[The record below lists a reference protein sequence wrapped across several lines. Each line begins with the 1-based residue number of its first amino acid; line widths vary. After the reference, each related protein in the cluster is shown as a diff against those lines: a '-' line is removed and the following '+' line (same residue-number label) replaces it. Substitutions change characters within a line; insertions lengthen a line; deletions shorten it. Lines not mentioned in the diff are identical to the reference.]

1 MAPYR
6 RCAPEAYA
14 AGPRPKNVSSARGHK
29 TRQVPH
35 GRPQGHSPGAWHA
48 PSCLPELAPRGAT
61 PRCPVCWARVLES
74 REAGAGGRDG
84 AAIGVK
90 NAVLRRGRTHARCEP
105 SEGGRAPIGP
115 AAGAARVSE
124 PKGGEMTRGGWASA
138 HGLFPRSR
146 QVAPGV
152 RCALGDR
159 DRGAS
164 ARAREAGE
172 VHRLAAVGVDAPP
185 SRRALFCPATES
197 ASRHQG
203 RPQRRRAEGWP
214 WRAAD
219 GGVAPWHRGGCQGCR
234 GRRPSAHRGEPPC
247 RYSVCEPAT
256 GVPAELRV
264 AGVPSGGTGFGKR
277 TRVTSEGN
285 RPPSAGIM
293 SRLLRT
299 A

>member
-1 MAPYR
+1 MGTLTAPPWGLPTDGLEDCGRLFEPVAGEREAQAPSTRTR
-6 RCAPEAYA
+6 RAGGAPPGSWPPIGGAHQRHMPR
-14 AGPRPKNVSSARGHK
+14 GPGPKTSAVLGGHK

-185 SRRALFCPATES
+185 SRRGLFCPATES

-234 GRRPSAHRGEPPC
+234 GRATVSA
-247 RYSVCEPAT
+247 SW
-256 GVPAELRV
+256 
-264 AGVPSGGTGFGKR
+264 
-277 TRVTSEGN
+277 
-285 RPPSAGIM
+285 
-293 SRLLRT
+293 
-299 A
+299 